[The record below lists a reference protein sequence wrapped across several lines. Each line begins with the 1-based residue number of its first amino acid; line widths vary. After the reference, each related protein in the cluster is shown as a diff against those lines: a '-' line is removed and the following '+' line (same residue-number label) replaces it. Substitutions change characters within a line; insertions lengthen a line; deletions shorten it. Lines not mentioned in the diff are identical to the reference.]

1 MSLFRLID
9 LQRLGGTGKNISEC
23 HRSLF
28 SAPVTGSVYDRES
41 VYLTS
46 KSAPPAVGTI
56 GDRWRKYLS
65 VPVGVRLGEA
75 FRSLASL
82 P

>member
-1 MSLFRLID
+1 MLFRQVD
-9 LQRLGGTGKNISEC
+9 LQRWGGTGKNISEL
-23 HRSLF
+23 HKSLF
-28 SAPVTGSVYDRES
+28 PGTGSVYDRES

-46 KSAPPAVGTI
+46 KSAPPSVGTI
-56 GDRWRKYLS
+56 GDRRRKYLS

-75 FRSLASL
+75 FRNLASL